1 MLILSAET
9 YSEIKRA
16 PHKSYSSGNLPMGFE
31 AELVQLF
38 VLGFLKRQ
46 KTNKWSLMDNHS
58 GG

>member
-46 KTNKWSLMDNHS
+46 KTNKWSLMD
-58 GG
+58 